1 MRNIKL
7 NYFALS
13 ELHDFCAHTRGDA
26 PHVVRRLP
34 VAFIFRAFGAVIPAT
49 RARGA
54 VVLTIGL
61 FETRPAKYSYG
72 PGGVKW
78 KLS

>member
-1 MRNIKL
+1 MSIIPL
-7 NYFALS
+7 FQS
-13 ELHDFCAHTRGDA
+13 ITIICAHTRGDA
-26 PHVVRRLP
+26 PHVVWRLP
-34 VAFIFRAFGAVIPAT
+34 LAFIFRAFGAVIPAT